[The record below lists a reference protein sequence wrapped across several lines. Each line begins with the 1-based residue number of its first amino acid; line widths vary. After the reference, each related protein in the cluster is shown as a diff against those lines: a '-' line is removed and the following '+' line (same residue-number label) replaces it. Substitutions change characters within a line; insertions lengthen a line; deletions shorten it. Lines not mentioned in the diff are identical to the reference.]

1 MGCGTCDG
9 NNPGAFRALEEV
21 KCFFSWQFGDQV
33 KDVAQSARPN
43 TAGGM

>member
-1 MGCGTCDG
+1 MGCGNCDG
-9 NNPGAFRALEEV
+9 NNPGIFRALEEV
-21 KCFFSWQFGDQV
+21 KCFFSWQLGDQV